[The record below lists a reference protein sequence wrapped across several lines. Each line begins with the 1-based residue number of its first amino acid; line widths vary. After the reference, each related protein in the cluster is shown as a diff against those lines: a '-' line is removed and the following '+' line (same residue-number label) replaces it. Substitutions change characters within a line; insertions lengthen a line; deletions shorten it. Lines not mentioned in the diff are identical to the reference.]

1 MWMDHPG
8 WVLFGTWVAALFTLG
23 IATFL
28 YKDNPVYK
36 FCEAVFV
43 GISAGYWFVS
53 YFWQTLLPK
62 LGYPFYAGLKSWIV
76 GPAQGPGWLILFIPG
91 ILGVMMLLRLVPKAG
106 WIARWP
112 LAFVVGYTA
121 GLRLITFLQSNAMTQ
136 LQNSV
141 QPVIRYNESGGF
153 LGWESFNILLV
164 TVGTFAGLFYFF
176 FSQEHK
182 GVFGRVARVGT
193 WFLMIT
199 FGAAFGYTVMGRM
212 SLLIG
217 RLDFLLADWL
227 HLIR

>member
-1 MWMDHPG
+1 MWMEHPG
-8 WVLFGTWVAALFTLG
+8 WVLFGTWMAALFTLG
-23 IATFL
+23 IMSFL
-28 YKDNPVYK
+28 YRDNPVYK

-53 YFWQTLLPK
+53 YFWQTFLPK
-62 LGYPFYAGLKSWIV
+62 LGDPLVAGVNSLFS
-76 GPAQGPGWLILFIPG
+76 GPIQWNGLLVIIPG
-91 ILGVMMLLRLVPKAG
+91 ILGVMMLLRLIPGAG
-106 WIARWP
+106 WLSRWP

-121 GLRLITFLQSNAMTQ
+121 GLRLITFLMSNAMTQ

-141 QPVIRYNESGGF
+141 EPIVRYSSTGAL

-182 GVFGRVARVGT
+182 GAFGRVARIGT
-193 WFLMIT
+193 WFLMVT

-217 RLDFLLADWL
+217 RLDFLMSGWL
-227 HLIR
+227 HLVH